1 MSTGPILPEGV
12 HLESCKFC
20 GKTPDYYP
28 PINENSPHVSLASH
42 LYECPGR
49 INTFT
54 TKKDGDGQAKKSS
67 FRIASSRHNS
77 SGTASH
83 NWVSGI
89 TEELARNRWNE
100 SNSLTKRVEMAI
112 SRTVFG
118 GQLVVTVGELS
129 HFENAVITYDRK
141 DIVLA
146 IKQ

>member
-67 FRIASSRHNS
+67 F
-77 SGTASH
+77 SH